1 MEKVKKFL
9 LAPDENKDEFWDSDA
24 LIWIDWREYDEDI
37 IGYFNDELP
46 DEDKI
51 QFECLEIEI
60 ERGVDIFCIHRL

>member
-24 LIWIDWREYDEDI
+24 LIWIDWREYDED
-37 IGYFNDELP
+37 
-46 DEDKI
+46 KI
-51 QFECLEIEI
+51 QFECLEIEK